1 MSFTVSQIAQ
11 KVNGEVIG
19 DGNITL
25 TRFSPVDKAQAGDL
39 TFAEN
44 EEFFAKAE
52 ESNASAILVPGKV
65 TSTKKTLIRVEN
77 ARIAY
82 ARVLPLF
89 FPEPQYASG
98 IHPTA
103 VVAASA
109 KIDSSAHIGPHC
121 IVGEGVQIGARVVLL
136 GLDSIGD
143 GVSIDEDTR
152 IFPNVS
158 IYPHSTIG
166 KRVRLHSGVV
176 IGADGFGYV
185 LDEGVH
191 RKIPQI
197 GTVVIKDD
205 VELGANT
212 TVDRGA
218 LGPTVIGK
226 GTKIDNLVQVG
237 HNVKMGENCI
247 IISQV
252 GIAGSTEIGNYVVI
266 AGQAGIVG
274 HIKVGNQAVIGGQSG
289 VINNV
294 HDGGR
299 YLGSPAVPEHLA
311 KRQYIAMMQLPELFR
326 RVKDLEKRV
335 KNTEK

>member
-11 KVNGEVIG
+11 KVNGEVVG
-19 DGNITL
+19 DGNVAL
-25 TRFSPVDKAQAGDL
+25 TRFSPADKAQPGDL

-52 ESNASAILVPGKV
+52 ESHASAILVPGKV
-65 TSTKKTLIRVEN
+65 TSTKKTLIRVAN

-89 FPEPQYASG
+89 FPEPQFTPG

-109 KIDSSAHIGPHC
+109 KIDPSAHIGPHC
-121 IVGEGVQIGARVVLL
+121 IVGEGAQIGPRVVLQ

-143 GVSIDEDTR
+143 GVVIDEETR

-185 LDEGVH
+185 LDEGIH
-191 RKIPQI
+191 RKITQI

-237 HNVKMGENCI
+237 HNVKIGENSI

-274 HIKVGNQAVIGGQSG
+274 HIKIGNQVVIGGQSG

-294 HDGGR
+294 PDGGR

-311 KRQYIAMMQLPELFR
+311 KRQYIAMMQLPDLFR